1 MQYPLLLLIAM
12 SIVACSSEAPDVA
25 PAIAAET
32 RFQQWSLPERLN
44 EISGLAL
51 TADERLLAVTDEL
64 AVVYEIDY
72 NDGHLVKAFAFGNPP
87 LRGDFEGIA
96 VRDNIVWLMT
106 SDGTLLAAA
115 EGDNGESMSY
125 QSYDTGLGNTCEL
138 EGLTVGGAE
147 RSLVLICKEAR
158 RNADLQIFVWNPDTG
173 NKDRIDLQEKK
184 MADAAGEKDINP
196 SGIAVDPDSGQY
208 IVVAARQ
215 NVVLGLLA
223 DGSLAGVIMR
233 LDSKRHRQ
241 AEGIAITQDGRVLIA
256 DEAGNGRARLAVYR
270 MDHGTKN
277 N

>member
-1 MQYPLLLLIAM
+1 MLLLIAM

-25 PAIAAET
+25 PATAAET

-72 NDGHLVKAFAFGNPP
+72 DDGHLVKAFAFGNPP
-87 LRGDFEGIA
+87 LRGDFEGIT

-208 IVVAARQ
+208 NVVAARQ

-270 MDHGTKN
+270 MDHGNKN